1 MRYRNHIFIAV
12 ALSIAPILAPSPFT
26 SLLAHEGEGES
37 VDEVIVYGRA
47 QSLVGT
53 ALSASEGLVGYSDLE
68 LQPLLRVG
76 ELVEVVPGMVA
87 TQHSGTG
94 KANQY
99 FLRGFNLDHG
109 TDFSASLDGVPINM
123 RTHGHGQGYLDLNF
137 LIPELVETVTYRK
150 GVHHTDAGD
159 FSSAGSVEFRYYD
172 ELDKNVVGLT
182 VGDYDHLRGV
192 AAGSFDAGAGTATVA
207 VDVTGYS
214 GPWQIDEALEQVRA
228 YAAYARRFGETTAK
242 LSFMAY
248 SSDWNATDQVPL
260 RAVQSGL
267 IDTPGFI
274 DPDLGGRTDRY
285 ALTGTAE
292 FENWSATLYAIDY
305 DFGLLSNFTYLLEDP
320 ENGDQFEQ
328 TDRRRIYGAVVKGH
342 RHLSDDRA
350 VTLSWG
356 AGLRHDDIDEVGLF
370 PTRNGQRTGVVRQ
383 DSVMESSAGVYA
395 DIGFAIGE
403 RFRSSLG
410 ARADHLR
417 WDVDARESV
426 NGGSGDDTILS
437 PKLSAA
443 YEISP
448 AVEIYAN
455 WGRGYH
461 STDVRGVTI
470 TTDPVSGEPA
480 ERVEALVASD
490 GAEIGLRIDAGNG
503 FNATLTGFWLALDS
517 ELVFVGDGG
526 ATEPNDGSSRQGIE
540 LAGFWQATDWLAANF
555 AYTFVDAEFD
565 NVPSDSR
572 EIPGAVDTTFSLGL
586 NAAWQNRLF
595 ASVRARYL
603 GEAPLIEDG
612 SVQSDDSLLLNV
624 SLGYRWGQ
632 AELRLDAFNL
642 LDSGDDDIAYYYASR
657 LDGEPADGVEDIHFH
672 PLEPRALRLSLSYH
686 WR

>member
-1 MRYRNHIFIAV
+1 MRY
-12 ALSIAPILAPSPFT
+12 SISNVLTLTVLILAAAPFT
-26 SLLAHEGEGES
+26 SSVAHEGDGQS
-37 VDEVIVYGRA
+37 IDEVVVYGRA
-47 QSLVGT
+47 QSLIGT
-53 ALSASEGLVGYSDLE
+53 ALSSSEGLVGYSDLE
-68 LQPLLRVG
+68 LPPLLRVG
-76 ELVEVVPGMVA
+76 ELVEAVPGMVA

-109 TDFSASLDGVPINM
+109 TDFSANVDGVPINM

-137 LIPELVETVTYRK
+137 LIPELVETVSYRK
-150 GVHHTDAGD
+150 GVHHPDAGD

-172 ELDKNVVGLT
+172 ALAENVVGLT
-182 VGDYDHLRGV
+182 VGDYDHLRGI
-192 AAGSFDAGAGTATVA
+192 AAGSFDAGAGRATVA

-214 GPWQIDEALEQVRA
+214 GPWEIDEDLEQLRA
-228 YAAYARRFGETTAK
+228 YMAYAGQIGSVDTK

-248 SSDWNATDQVPL
+248 TSDWNSTDQIPL

-267 IDTPGFI
+267 IDTLGFI

-292 FENWSATLYAIDY
+292 FDKWSATLYAIDY
-305 DFGLLSNFTYLLEDP
+305 DFGLLSNFTYLLADP

-328 TDRRRIYGAVVKGH
+328 SDRRRIYGAALNGH
-342 RHLSDDRA
+342 RHLSDDQT
-350 VTLSWG
+350 VTLRWG
-356 AGLRHDDIDEVGLF
+356 ADLRHDDIDEVGLF
-370 PTRNGQRTGVVRQ
+370 PTLNGQRTGVVRQ
-383 DSVMESSAGVYA
+383 DAVRETSAGLYA
-395 DIGFAIGE
+395 DVGFRIGD
-403 RFRSSLG
+403 RFRTSLG

-417 WDVDARESV
+417 WDVDAREAENS
-426 NGGSGDDTILS
+426 GSGDDTILS

-443 YEISP
+443 YAIGSTAE
-448 AVEIYAN
+448 VYAN

-461 STDVRGVTI
+461 SNDVRGVTI
-470 TTDPVSGEPA
+470 AVDPVSGEPA
-480 ERVEALVASD
+480 ERVEALVASE
-490 GAEIGLRIDAGNG
+490 GGEIGVRFEAGNG
-503 FNATLTGFWLALDS
+503 FNATLTGFWLELDS

-526 ATEPNDGSSRQGIE
+526 ATEPNDGSRRHGVE
-540 LAGFWQATDWLAANF
+540 LAGFWQVADWLAANF
-555 AYTFVDAEFD
+555 AYTFVDAEFE

-572 EIPGAVDTTFSLGL
+572 EIPGAVDTTLSLGL

-612 SVQSDDSLLLNV
+612 SVQSDDSLLLNA

-642 LDSGDDDIAYYYASR
+642 LDSNDDDIAYYYASR
-657 LDGEPADGVEDIHFH
+657 LDGEPAEGVEDIHFH
-672 PLEPRALRLSLSYH
+672 PLEPRALRLSLNYH

>member
-1 MRYRNHIFIAV
+1 MRYSV
-12 ALSIAPILAPSPFT
+12 SIAIIPTVLILAAAPFT
-26 SLLAHEGEGES
+26 SSLAHEGDGQS
-37 VDEVIVYGRA
+37 IDEVVVYGRA
-47 QSLVGT
+47 QSLIGT
-53 ALSASEGLVGYSDLE
+53 ALSSSEGLVGYSDLE
-68 LQPLLRVG
+68 LPPLLRVG
-76 ELVEVVPGMVA
+76 ELVEAVPGMVA

-94 KANQY
+94 NANQY

-109 TDFSASLDGVPINM
+109 TDFSAHIDGVPINM

-137 LIPELVETVTYRK
+137 LIPELVETVSYRK
-150 GVHHTDAGD
+150 GVHHPDAGD

-172 ELDKNVVGLT
+172 ALAENVVGLT
-182 VGDYDHLRGV
+182 VGDYDHLRGI
-192 AAGSFDAGAGTATVA
+192 AAGSFDAGTGRATVA

-214 GPWQIDEALEQVRA
+214 GPWEIDEDLEQLRA
-228 YAAYARRFGETTAK
+228 YMAYAGQIGSVNTK

-248 SSDWNATDQVPL
+248 TSDWNSTDQIPL

-267 IDTPGFI
+267 VDTLGFI

-328 TDRRRIYGAVVKGH
+328 TDRRRIYGATVNGH
-342 RHLSDDRA
+342 RHLSEDQT
-350 VTLSWG
+350 VTLRWG
-356 AGLRHDDIDEVGLF
+356 ADLRHDDIDEVGLF
-370 PTRNGQRTGVVRQ
+370 PTRNGQRTGAVRQ
-383 DSVMESSAGVYA
+383 DAVRESSAGVYA
-395 DIGFAIGE
+395 DIGFRIGE

-417 WDVDARESV
+417 WDVDAREAANS
-426 NGGSGDDTILS
+426 GSGDDTILS

-443 YEISP
+443 YTLGP
-448 AVEIYAN
+448 AAEIYAN

-461 STDVRGVTI
+461 SNDVRGVTI
-470 TTDPVSGEPA
+470 AVDPVSGEPA
-480 ERVEALVASD
+480 ERVEALVASE
-490 GAEIGLRIDAGNG
+490 GGEIGVRIEAGNG
-503 FNATLTGFWLALDS
+503 FNATLTGFWLELDS

-526 ATEPNDGSSRQGIE
+526 ATEPNDGSRRQGVE
-540 LAGFWQATDWLAANF
+540 LAGFWQVADWLAANF
-555 AYTFVDAEFD
+555 AYTFVDAEFE
-565 NVPSDSR
+565 NVPPDSR
-572 EIPGAVDTTFSLGL
+572 EIPGAVDTTLSLGL

-595 ASVRARYL
+595 ANIRARYL

-612 SVQSDDSLLLNV
+612 SVPSADSLLLNA

-642 LDSGDDDIAYYYASR
+642 LDSNDDDIAYYYASR

-672 PLEPRALRLSLSYH
+672 PLEPRALRLSLNYH